1 MTQGNKSESIYLT
14 YKTRMTTE
22 ARLRRMASLGN
33 WLIAWYSFSLIVFS
47 LLDLSGRYVIS
58 SFSIISAAVS
68 IGILVVSLI
77 VTGEKYGERADGI
90 KSRYLK
96 LQSLYKSNVD
106 EVEKMSRYSDILSQY
121 ENQSDTDFDEMVF
134 DAWLRGQTLRN
145 AEGPVSI
152 SVLTGVR
159 VLSKRI
165 ARIVLILSVFALPI
179 AFGVAWVEPVKLQQN
194 GP

>member
-1 MTQGNKSESIYLT
+1 
-14 YKTRMTTE
+14 MTTE